1 MLSSEIL
8 ITEIPSLTKDD
19 SIAKAIEWMDE
30 FKVTHLAVTQG
41 SQYLGL
47 IYEDYLFNIEN
58 GSGKIGSHIHNL
70 IKTSVY
76 ENDHVFEV
84 VKLVQKHKLS
94 LIPILSGKDLFLG
107 VTTIAGIMQAIAE
120 MPVVKNPGG
129 IIVMDVVVADYSMVE
144 IARIVESNDA
154 KILGSFITRSYDDNK
169 FELTIKI
176 NKENVQDIIQTFER
190 FEYDIT
196 ASYDQSSSE
205 DDLQDRYNNLM
216 KYLNI

>member
-19 SIAKAIEWMDE
+19 SVAQAIEWMDE

-94 LIPILSGKDLFLG
+94 LIPILSGK
-107 VTTIAGIMQAIAE
+107 
-120 MPVVKNPGG
+120 
-129 IIVMDVVVADYSMVE
+129 DYSMVE